1 MIAWMK
7 EHKARTDV
15 RERQR
20 KQRRDAYAE
29 TYEDVEA
36 LIWHAVLNFNRR
48 HGGDVEEQISIANLM
63 FMEALERHEQDRSSF
78 VTYLVW
84 KIWWMLMKDLNKQIQ
99 RQAARPAIMQ
109 RWPHKRGALLEGAA
123 DDDGVFDINE
133 ITDRPDRTPFDAEM
147 FMDAASEDAQ
157 QVLQMAL
164 EFEDELKQEA
174 RSKTRTLRST
184 LRNALCKLGWTMDRI
199 TESFGEIR
207 EALEQ

>member
-7 EHKARTDV
+7 EHKARTDA
-15 RERQR
+15 RERRR
-20 KQRRDAYAE
+20 KQWRDAYTE
-29 TYEDVEA
+29 TYEDVKA
-36 LIWHAVLNFNRR
+36 LIWHTVLNFNRR
-48 HGGDVEEQISIANLM
+48 HGGDVEEQMSIANLM
-63 FMEALERHEQDRSSF
+63 FMEALERYEQDRSSF

-109 RWPHKRGALLEGAA
+109 RWVGKRGPLTERAA

-147 FMDAASEDAQ
+147 FIADASEDAQ

-164 EFEDELKQEA
+164 EFEVELKQEV

-184 LRNALCKLGWTMDRI
+184 LRDALRKLGWTMDRI

-207 EALEQ
+207 EALG